1 MSVSILTVTQW
12 ARRDSLTIL
21 NNLIEDQTYSC
32 ILEWVIVE
40 GSRSLEER
48 EQNERFISTLTNMI
62 CPIRYIAAPGSSKL
76 GALRQMANDV
86 AVGDYRVVMDDDDY
100 YPPERVSHAVQ
111 RLARSSKLLA
121 GCSPMFMYDYGLHT
135 LFQFKK
141 FASNHSTS
149 SCMAWK
155 QDYDGVYDLE
165 VGAGEEASFTRGFT
179 EPMVQL
185 DPLKTIVQSSHGTNT
200 YSKRGLID
208 RYVGKTLDVVEAD
221 VKGYIPP
228 VYLDRLCLAL

>member
-12 ARRDSLTIL
+12 SRRDSLAIL
-21 NNLIEDQTYSC
+21 NNLIEDQTYAC
-32 ILEWVIVE
+32 IVEWVVVE
-40 GSRSLEER
+40 GSVLSEDRD
-48 EQNERFISTLTNMI
+48 QNERFIGTLTNMK
-62 CPIRYIAAPGSSKL
+62 CPIRYIAAVGPL

-86 AVGDYRVVMDDDDY
+86 AIGDYRVIMDDDDY
-100 YPPERVSHAVQ
+100 YPPERVSHAVH

-155 QDYDGVYDLE
+155 RDYDGVYDTE

-200 YSKRGLID
+200 YSKKGLID

-221 VKGYIPP
+221 VTGYIPP
-228 VYLDRLCLAL
+228 DYLGRLCLAL